1 MELVR
6 FEQPEFLYALLVI
19 PMFLVI
25 YMYTNRWKRKR
36 LQQFG
41 DSFLVDRLV
50 SNYSRSRI
58 HFKFVLFVSAMVFLI
73 FGIANPQVG
82 SKLHEVERKGSD
94 IMICLDVS
102 NSMDAR
108 DIKPSRLER
117 AQQSISRLVDD
128 MAQDR
133 IGIIVFAGKA
143 YTQLPLTTDHAAAK
157 MFLSTISTDIIP
169 VQGTAIGEAIQL
181 AMQSFDDSNHGKSII
196 VITDGE
202 NHEDDA
208 IDAAKLAKEQG
219 MIVHTIGMGLPE
231 GAPIPIYKNGFEVG
245 FKKDIGGSTV
255 ITKLN
260 EQMLADLAEAGG
272 GIPVVANN
280 SNAGLNEVHQAIEKM
295 DKADIEA
302 RLFAD
307 YEDRY
312 QWLIGL
318 SLLLLLLDMLLFERK
333 SKLLQRLRLFERK

>member
-6 FEQPEFLYALLVI
+6 FEYSELLYALL
-19 PMFLVI
+19 LVPVFWII
-25 YMYTNRWKRKR
+25 YIITNKWKRSR

-41 DSFLVDRLV
+41 DHFLVDRLV
-50 SNYSRSRI
+50 TNYSRSRI
-58 HFKFVLFVSAMVFLI
+58 NFKFILQMLGLSLLI
-73 FGIANPQVG
+73 IGLANPQVG

-94 IMICLDVS
+94 IMVCLDVS
-102 NSMDAR
+102 NSMNAQ

-117 AQQSISRLVDD
+117 AQQAISRLVDD

-157 MFLSTISTDIIP
+157 MFLSTINTDIIP
-169 VQGTAIGEAIQL
+169 VQGTAIGEAIHL
-181 AMQSFDDSNHGKSII
+181 AIQSFDDAKHGKSII

-208 IDAAKLAKEQG
+208 LNAAKLAKEQG
-219 MIVHTIGMGLPE
+219 ITVHTIGMGLPE
-231 GAPIPIYKNGFEVG
+231 GAPIPVYKNGFEVG
-245 FKKDIGGSTV
+245 FKKDMSGSTV

-260 EQMLADLAEAGG
+260 EQMLTDLAQAGG

-280 SNAGLNEVHQAIEKM
+280 SNAGLKDVHKAIEKM

-307 YEDRY
+307 YEDRF
-312 QWLIGL
+312 QWLIGMSIL
-318 SLLLLLLDMLLFERK
+318 LFLLDILLLEKK